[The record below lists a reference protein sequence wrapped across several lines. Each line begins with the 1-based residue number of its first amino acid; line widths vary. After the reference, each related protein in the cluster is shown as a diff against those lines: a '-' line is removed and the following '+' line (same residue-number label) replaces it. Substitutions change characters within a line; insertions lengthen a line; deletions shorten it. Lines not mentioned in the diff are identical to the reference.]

1 MRREGIAAAVAIM
14 LASTSAQA
22 ETGYIYIDA
31 EATYSIIGLDPA
43 SGELGVAV
51 QSDTIAVGSRTR
63 WGRGG
68 VAAIASQ
75 ASSNPMFGEMGVLLL
90 ERGWSPE
97 EARDFMVRGD
107 NGALNRQF
115 AIIDMQGRTAAWT
128 SPNITDWK
136 GHLCGENFCVQGNTL
151 TGPDVL
157 LDMAKAFEETEG
169 HLAER
174 LVAGLAAAEAA
185 GGDRRGTQSAGVL
198 VMRPRSIQGYG
209 DWSLDLRVD
218 EHSDP
223 VGELARVLNTRRSQD
238 QLSGLNTLMQNG
250 DFDTVAARIGR
261 ALELD
266 PRSSR
271 AFLARADLGMAMED
285 TGMAL
290 EALASA
296 IALNPK
302 AFHQILRNNRFAAM
316 HEDPA
321 FLALG
326 DASTFGPLPPSAPDG
341 ITVVD

>member
-1 MRREGIAAAVAIM
+1 MRSQTLAVAAAAV
-14 LASTSAQA
+14 LAAAPAHA

-31 EATYSIIGLDPA
+31 EATYSIIGLDPEA
-43 SGELGVAV
+43 GELGVGV

-75 ASSNPMFGEMGVLLL
+75 ASSNPMFGEMGVMLL

-151 TGPDVL
+151 TGPEVL
-157 LDMAKAFEETEG
+157 LDMARAFEETDG
-169 HLAER
+169 PLAER

-209 DWSLDLRVD
+209 DWALDLRVD
-218 EHSDP
+218 EHTDP
-223 VGELARVLNTRRSQD
+223 VGELARVLATRRSQE
-238 QLSGLNTLMQNG
+238 QLSGLNNLIRDG
-250 DFDTVAARIGR
+250 DFDTVAARIER
-261 ALELD
+261 ALELH
-266 PRSSR
+266 PGS
-271 AFLARADLGMAMED
+271 ARAYLAKADLAMAMDD
-285 TGMAL
+285 TDMAI
-290 EALASA
+290 EALAGA
-296 IALNPK
+296 IAANPK
-302 AFHQILRNNRFAAM
+302 AFFQVLRNARFEAI
-316 HEDPA
+316 HDDPA

-326 DASTFGPLPPSAPDG
+326 DASQFAELPASAPDG
-341 ITVVD
+341 IVLSD